1 MFTERLNESDRAAI
15 SAHLLALSPG
25 DRYLRF
31 GYAARDTS
39 VKRYV
44 RDIDFN
50 QDVVFGVRA
59 DDHTLD
65 AVMLLAPEKDHA
77 EIAVSVLAPARRR
90 GIGSA
95 LISRTA
101 TYASHHGIDT
111 LYMQSLRETCAIIR
125 IARSLGIQ
133 VVTGTTDRTA
143 SKPRTSR
150 QPLGGDI
157 TTKPIT
163 LYDAAMRDA
172 MGGKI
177 PNRILQRTWQQINQA
192 RA

>member
-1 MFTERLNESDRAAI
+1 MFTDRLNESDRAAI

-25 DRYLRF
+25 DRHLRF
-31 GYAARDTS
+31 GYAARDSS

-50 QDVVFGVRA
+50 QDVVFGVRG

-65 AVMLLAPEKDHA
+65 GVMLLAPEKDHA

-95 LISRTA
+95 LISRAA
-101 TYASHHGIDT
+101 TYASRHGIDT
-111 LYMQSLRETCAIIR
+111 LYMQSLRETCATIR
-125 IARSLGIQ
+125 IAQSLGIQ
-133 VVTGTTDRTA
+133 VVTGSTDGA
-143 SKPRTSR
+143 VAKPRKAR
-150 QPLGGDI
+150 QPLSGDI

-172 MGGKI
+172 MGGQI